1 MKKRIII
8 TGGLG
13 QDAIILNNLLIKKNY
28 STYLIINKKKPK
40 KKINTTFL
48 NINLLNLK
56 KVNEC
61 INNIK
66 PHAII
71 HLAAKNISLPK
82 RKSMMS
88 EIYYRQNFLMTQN
101 LIDSIIKYN
110 KKIKFIFAGSSQM
123 FMKKKGIVD
132 ENSKFKATCYY
143 SKYKID
149 AHKYIMKK
157 KKLYSLN
164 ATTSILFNHD
174 SIHRN
179 KIFLLPRLALYF
191 KQKKISLIKEI
202 YNDDIFGDFSHAEDI
217 CNGIFLIL
225 KSNKNPDKIIFS
237 FNNLISINKLIEI
250 GLNKFKINNNFKV
263 NNSKIIKLVGNNNF
277 AKKILNWK
285 ITKNSELA
293 FQEIIKN
300 VFK

>member
-28 STYLIINKKKPK
+28 STYLIKNKKKPK

-101 LIDSIIKYN
+101 LIDSIIK
-110 KKIKFIFAGSSQM
+110 
-123 FMKKKGIVD
+123 
-132 ENSKFKATCYY
+132 
-143 SKYKID
+143 
-149 AHKYIMKK
+149 
-157 KKLYSLN
+157 LN
-164 ATTSILFNHD
+164 
-174 SIHRN
+174 
-179 KIFLLPRLALYF
+179 
-191 KQKKISLIKEI
+191 
-202 YNDDIFGDFSHAEDI
+202 
-217 CNGIFLIL
+217 
-225 KSNKNPDKIIFS
+225 
-237 FNNLISINKLIEI
+237 
-250 GLNKFKINNNFKV
+250 
-263 NNSKIIKLVGNNNF
+263 
-277 AKKILNWK
+277 
-285 ITKNSELA
+285 
-293 FQEIIKN
+293 
-300 VFK
+300 